1 MKEMATHTII
11 IDDKTVKTKSL
22 LALLKEMAKNDK
34 NIKVDPIPNRQ
45 TPKAIDDAQNG
56 NTFKALSSTDL
67 FEQLE
72 K

>member
-1 MKEMATHTII
+1 MATHTII

-56 NTFKALSSTDL
+56 TTFKALSSTDL

>member
-1 MKEMATHTII
+1 MATHTII

-22 LALLKEMAKNDK
+22 LPLLKEMAKNDK